1 VPVYPKA
8 SQTKRNFRSSNFFNA
23 PADRKE
29 FLHMEK
35 KILTPE
41 ERIKVSEN
49 LATSYRDVY
58 TKKTVKTGKTFE

>member
-1 VPVYPKA
+1 
-8 SQTKRNFRSSNFFNA
+8 
-23 PADRKE
+23 
-29 FLHMEK
+29 MEK